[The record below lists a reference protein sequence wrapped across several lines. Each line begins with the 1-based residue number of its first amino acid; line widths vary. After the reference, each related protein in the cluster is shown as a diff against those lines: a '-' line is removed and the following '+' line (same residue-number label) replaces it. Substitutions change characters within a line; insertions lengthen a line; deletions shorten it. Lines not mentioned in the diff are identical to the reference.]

1 MPTAFLKISTALCA
15 AAWIAGCQIAD
26 QPGNKRPQ
34 NALPPTQMADDG
46 TCWAR
51 VVTPAIYEQVM
62 GEVQVVQAKL
72 APDGSVLRPPIYRKA
87 PVPKLVRPRGVIKFQ
102 APCPEQMTPDFISS
116 VQRALEARGYFTGTI
131 SGEMDP
137 ATTAAVR
144 KYQKERGLESAQ
156 ISLETARA
164 LGLIPVDRS
173 TL

>member
-15 AAWIAGCQIAD
+15 AVWIAGCQIAD
-26 QPGNKRPQ
+26 QSGKKRPR
-34 NALPPTQMADDG
+34 NTLPPTQKEDDG

-62 GEVQVVQAKL
+62 GEVQVVQAEL

-87 PVPKLVRPRGVIKFQ
+87 PVPRLVRPRGVIKFQ
-102 APCPEQMTPDFISS
+102 APCPEQMTPEFISS

-164 LGLIPVDRS
+164 LGLIAVDRS

>member
-1 MPTAFLKISTALCA
+1 
-15 AAWIAGCQIAD
+15 
-26 QPGNKRPQ
+26 
-34 NALPPTQMADDG
+34 
-46 TCWAR
+46 
-51 VVTPAIYEQVM
+51 
-62 GEVQVVQAKL
+62 
-72 APDGSVLRPPIYRKA
+72 
-87 PVPKLVRPRGVIKFQ
+87 
-102 APCPEQMTPDFISS
+102 MTPEFISS

-164 LGLIPVDRS
+164 LGLIAVDRS

>member
-1 MPTAFLKISTALCA
+1 MPTAFLKFSIALCA
-15 AAWIAGCQIAD
+15 AALVAGCQMAD
-26 QPGNKRPQ
+26 HPGSKHPENT
-34 NALPPTQMADDG
+34 LPPTQMADDG

-62 GEVQVVQAKL
+62 GEVQVVQAEL
-72 APDGSVLRPPIYRKA
+72 APDGTVIRPPIYRKA

-102 APCPEQMTPDFISS
+102 APCPEQMTPEFISS
-116 VQRALEARGYFTGTI
+116 VQRALEARGYFSGAI
-131 SGEMDP
+131 SGSMDP

-164 LGLIPVDRS
+164 LGLIAVDRS